1 MDVGEDLRKIFLA
14 GVGAVAET
22 AERGRDM
29 IDELVKKGELTL
41 EQGRVL
47 NEELKRNVKD
57 RVREHVTVTVGKAAP
72 ADVQGVKDAVEHL
85 GDEELGQIK
94 AKIAEV
100 EEKRRA
106 QAADERENA
115 GK

>member
-1 MDVGEDLRKIFLA
+1 MDIGEDLRKIFLA

-22 AERGRDM
+22 AERSKDM

-41 EQGRVL
+41 EQGRTL

-57 RVREHVTVTVGKAAP
+57 RVREHVTVTVSKAAP
-72 ADVQGVKDAVEHL
+72 ADVQGVKDAVENM
-85 GDEELGQIK
+85 GAEELEQVK

-100 EEKRRA
+100 EGKRAA
-106 QAADERENA
+106 QSADGQENA